1 MDARERGMTLLEVVL
16 TIVVLALGLF
26 AAAAQQMRGL
36 QALDDARRETQ
47 AVFLA
52 QGLLERSRAAGTL
65 APGERAA
72 WQGRLDQLLGVSAQG
87 SVTEAGH
94 ALVVEVHQAG
104 QLLTSLQARAWP

>member
-65 APGERAA
+65 AGERAA
-72 WQGRLDQLLGVSAQG
+72 WQGRLDQILGVSAQG
-87 SVTEAGH
+87 NVTEAGH